1 LEEVEVHQLSRIV
14 LAILTICGAQAA
26 AAQTTTA
33 PSASVPSGPSAK
45 AEPARRA
52 PVLNTDRNPWI
63 GDFDR
68 MFERRVIRVAAPY
81 SRSLYYSDKG
91 RERGLAGQL
100 VRDFE
105 RYVNAKY
112 KKKLGRRPLTVY
124 LFPVTRDQL
133 LPDVASGLADIA
145 VGNLTV
151 TEDRLNVA
159 DMVAPDV
166 APRIQEILVTGPTS
180 PDFPDIEA
188 LSGATV
194 HVRRASSYYESLSA
208 LNERLRRGERASVN
222 IVLVPDSLEDEDMME
237 MLNAGLLQAIVVD
250 DWKARL
256 WAPVLPKLK
265 LRTDIVFRD
274 GGRPGWAI
282 RKDSPLLAAELN
294 DFFVNWVKKN
304 GVITYRLQQDL
315 KRVKQIEDPTGGG
328 ERARFDQMLTLFERY
343 GARYHFDPLMLI
355 AQGYQESQL
364 NQGAR
369 SQVGALGVMQL
380 MPATGASM
388 KVGDITQLESN
399 IHAGTKYMN
408 TLMTRYFAD
417 AQFSEM
423 DRTLIAFASY
433 NCGPGNVAKARG
445 EAQKRGLDP
454 NVWFNNLEIVIA
466 HRIGIETTKNVRN
479 VYKYYAPYK
488 MIVDAERQSKQAREA
503 LSPQK
508 H

>member
-1 LEEVEVHQLSRIV
+1 MYLLSRIA
-14 LAILTICGAQAA
+14 LAILITGGVQSA
-26 AAQTTTA
+26 AAQSTTA
-33 PSASVPSGPSAK
+33 PPAPSAK
-45 AEPARRA
+45 SEQARRA
-52 PVLNTDRNPWI
+52 PILHTDRSPWI
-63 GDFDR
+63 GDFDG
-68 MFERRVIRVAAPY
+68 MFQRRVIRVAAPY

-112 KKKLGRRPLTVY
+112 AKKLGRRPLTVY
-124 LFPVTRDQL
+124 LVPVTRDQL

-151 TEDRLNVA
+151 TEDRLSVA

-166 APRIQEILVTGPTS
+166 VPRIQEILVTGPTS
-180 PDFPDIEA
+180 PDIANIEA

-194 HVRRASSYYESLSA
+194 HVRRASSYYESLVA

-265 LRTDIVFRD
+265 LRTDIVLRD

-282 RKDSPLLAAELN
+282 RKESPLLTAELN
-294 DFFVNWVKKN
+294 DFFINWVKRN

-315 KRVKQIEDPTGGG
+315 KRVKQIKDPTGGG
-328 ERARFDQMLTLFERY
+328 ERARFEQMLTLFERY
-343 GARYHFDPLMLI
+343 GAQYHFDPLMLT

-369 SQVGALGVMQL
+369 SHVGALGVMQL

-388 KVGDITQLESN
+388 KVGDITQLEPN
-399 IHAGTKYMN
+399 IHAGAKYMN

-417 AQFSEM
+417 AQFSDA

-433 NCGPGNVAKARG
+433 NCGPGNVAKARK

-454 NVWFNNLEIVIA
+454 NVWFNNVEIVIA
-466 HRIGIETTKNVRN
+466 DRIGIETTTYVRN
-479 VYKYYAPYK
+479 VYKYYVAYK
-488 MIVDAERQSKQAREA
+488 LIVDAERQAKQAREA
-503 LSPQK
+503 LSPRK
-508 H
+508 N